1 MLRDADDP
9 VVRPGLPEPVGGRF
23 GIIAKALFARSK
35 GLFGP
40 LAVLNIVS
48 RAIPF
53 GDVAQLIAQWLSL
66 EQKPAIF
73 TIDAP
78 EPGLEPAPYS
88 GRLYGAPL
96 LQHTLLVVRMKRARP
111 AKPGLVQREAGKVER
126 RFIEEVRAAVRSSAP
141 DQRRDCIGD
150 QSKPVFR
157 SLDFIK
163 RPLQLLPCFVL
174 LGDIHVRTDQLD
186 HIPLAVDD
194 WMSDGMHAPH
204 RSVRTNYPKID
215 FEIRFLPDCPLRYL
229 GNPRPVFGK

>member
-1 MLRDADDP
+1 MLRYADDP

-35 GLFGP
+35 GLFAP
-40 LAVLNIVS
+40 LGVLDSGS
-48 RAIPF
+48 RAVPF

-66 EQKPAIF
+66 KQKPAIF

-78 EPGLEPAPYS
+78 EPGLEPAPLS

-111 AKPGLVQREAGKVER
+111 AKPGLVQREAGKVEG

-150 QSKPVFR
+150 QPKPIFR
-157 SLDFIK
+157 SLALIK
-163 RPLQLLPCFVL
+163 TLF
-174 LGDIHVRTDQLD
+174 H
-186 HIPLAVDD
+186 
-194 WMSDGMHAPH
+194 
-204 RSVRTNYPKID
+204 
-215 FEIRFLPDCPLRYL
+215 FLPS
-229 GNPRPVFGK
+229 